1 MAANWLNFA
10 ELLALVCA
18 RHQLRLFMTA
28 TAIYPGTFDPVTR
41 GHIDICERA
50 LKMFDHV
57 VIGVADSLAKQPFF
71 DINERF
77 GMLET
82 VFENTDRISIK
93 PFSGLL
99 IDVARE
105 TNANVIIRGLRAIS
119 DFEYEVQLAGMNR
132 SLAPE
137 IETVFLTAAQH
148 YAFVSSSLVREI
160 ARLDGDVS
168 EFLHPEVLRR
178 LTEKLKARAPLTNS

>member
-1 MAANWLNFA
+1 MS
-10 ELLALVCA
+10 
-18 RHQLRLFMTA
+18 T

-41 GHIDICERA
+41 GHIDICQRA

-57 VIGVADSLAKQPFF
+57 VIGVADSPAKQPFF
-71 DINERF
+71 DIDERF
-77 GMLET
+77 EMLET
-82 VFENTDRISIK
+82 VFDDNDQISVRR
-93 PFSGLL
+93 FSGLL
-99 IDVARE
+99 IDFARE
-105 TNANVIIRGLRAIS
+105 CDAEVIIRGLRAIS

-137 IETVFLTAAQH
+137 IETVFLTAAQR

-168 EFLHPEVLRR
+168 EFLHPVILQR
-178 LTEKLKARAPLTNS
+178 LTTKLRAQK

>member
-1 MAANWLNFA
+1 MS
-10 ELLALVCA
+10 
-18 RHQLRLFMTA
+18 T

-41 GHIDICERA
+41 GHIDICQRA

-57 VIGVADSLAKQPFF
+57 VIGVADSPAKQPFF
-71 DINERF
+71 DIDERF
-77 GMLET
+77 EMLET
-82 VFENTDRISIK
+82 VFDDNDQISVRR
-93 PFSGLL
+93 FSGLL
-99 IDVARE
+99 IDFARDCDAE
-105 TNANVIIRGLRAIS
+105 VIIRGLRAIS

-137 IETVFLTAAQH
+137 IETVFLTAAQR

-168 EFLHPEVLRR
+168 EFLHPVILQR
-178 LTEKLKARAPLTNS
+178 LTSKLQAQK

>member
-1 MAANWLNFA
+1 
-10 ELLALVCA
+10 
-18 RHQLRLFMTA
+18 MTA
-28 TAIYPGTFDPVTR
+28 LAIYPGTFDPVTR

-71 DINERF
+71 DLNERSE
-77 GMLET
+77 MLQLA
-82 VFENTDRISIK
+82 FAGNDRISVK
-93 PFSGLL
+93 PFRGLL
-99 IDVARE
+99 IDFARDCG
-105 TNANVIIRGLRAIS
+105 ADIIIRGLRAIS
-119 DFEYEVQLAGMNR
+119 DFEHEVQLAGMNR

-137 IETVFLTAAQH
+137 IETVFLTAAQR

-168 EFLHPEVLRR
+168 EFLHPEILRR
-178 LTEKLKARAPLTNS
+178 LTEKLRARK

>member
-1 MAANWLNFA
+1 
-10 ELLALVCA
+10 
-18 RHQLRLFMTA
+18 MTGI
-28 TAIYPGTFDPVTR
+28 AIYPGTFDPVTC

-50 LKMFDHV
+50 LKMFDHI

-71 DINERF
+71 DINERRD
-77 GMLET
+77 MLET
-82 VFENTDRISIK
+82 VFADNKQISIK

-99 IDVARE
+99 IDFARE
-105 TNANVIIRGLRAIS
+105 SGADVIIRGLRAIS

-137 IETVFLTAAQH
+137 IETVFLTAAQR

-160 ARLDGDVS
+160 ARLNGDVS
-168 EFLHPEVLRR
+168 EFLHPEILRR
-178 LTEKLKARAPLTNS
+178 LTEKLRNGK

>member
-1 MAANWLNFA
+1 
-10 ELLALVCA
+10 
-18 RHQLRLFMTA
+18 MTG

-57 VIGVADSLAKQPFF
+57 VIGVADSLAKEPFF
-71 DINERF
+71 DIDERF
-77 GMLET
+77 EMLNT
-82 VFENTDRISIK
+82 VFDDNPHISVK

-99 IDVARE
+99 IDFARE
-105 TNANVIIRGLRAIS
+105 CEADVIIRGLRVIS

-137 IETVFLTAAQH
+137 IETVFLTAAQR

-168 EFLHPEVLRR
+168 EFLHPEILAR
-178 LTEKLKARAPLTNS
+178 LTAKLQASK

>member
-1 MAANWLNFA
+1 MKGI
-10 ELLALVCA
+10 
-18 RHQLRLFMTA
+18 
-28 TAIYPGTFDPVTR
+28 AIYPGTFDPVTR
-41 GHIDICERA
+41 GHIDICQRA
-50 LKMFDHV
+50 MKMFDQV

-77 GMLET
+77 DMLET
-82 VFENTDRISIK
+82 VFADNDRILVK

-99 IDVARE
+99 IDFARE
-105 TNANVIIRGLRAIS
+105 CDADVIIRGLRAIS
-119 DFEYEVQLAGMNR
+119 DFEYEVQLSGMNR

-137 IETVFLTAAQH
+137 IETVFLTAAQS

-168 EFLHPEVLRR
+168 EFLHPEILAR
-178 LTEKLKARAPLTNS
+178 LTAKLQAQK

>member
-1 MAANWLNFA
+1 
-10 ELLALVCA
+10 
-18 RHQLRLFMTA
+18 MTG

-50 LKMFDHV
+50 LQMFDHV
-57 VIGVADSLAKQPFF
+57 VIGVADSLAKEPFF
-71 DINERF
+71 NIEERLE
-77 GMLET
+77 MLRI
-82 VFENTDRISIK
+82 VFEDNEHVSVK

-99 IDVARE
+99 IDFARDCD
-105 TNANVIIRGLRAIS
+105 ADVIVRGLRAIS

-137 IETVFLTAAQH
+137 IETVFLTAAQR

-160 ARLDGDVS
+160 ARLNGDVS
-168 EFLHPEVLRR
+168 EFLHPEILRR
-178 LTEKLKARAPLTNS
+178 LTNKLETGK

>member
-1 MAANWLNFA
+1 
-10 ELLALVCA
+10 
-18 RHQLRLFMTA
+18 MTGI
-28 TAIYPGTFDPVTR
+28 AIYPGTFDPVTR
-41 GHIDICERA
+41 GHIDICHRA
-50 LKMFDHV
+50 LKMFDQI

-71 DINERF
+71 DIDERF
-77 GMLET
+77 DMLET
-82 VFENTDRISIK
+82 VFADTDRILVR

-99 IDVARE
+99 IDFARE
-105 TNANVIIRGLRAIS
+105 SGADVIIRGLRAIS

-137 IETVFLTAAQH
+137 IETVFLTAAQR

-168 EFLHPEVLRR
+168 EFLHPEILKR
-178 LTEKLKARAPLTNS
+178 LTTKLANSK

>member
-1 MAANWLNFA
+1 
-10 ELLALVCA
+10 
-18 RHQLRLFMTA
+18 MTKV
-28 TAIYPGTFDPVTR
+28 AIYPGTFDPVTR

-50 LKMFDHV
+50 LKMFDQV

-71 DINERF
+71 DIDERTD
-77 GMLET
+77 MLKS
-82 VFENTDRISIK
+82 VFKDSPGILIK

-99 IDVARE
+99 IDFARE
-105 TNANVIIRGLRAIS
+105 CNAEVIIRGLRAIS

-137 IETVFLTAAQH
+137 IETVFLTAAQR

-160 ARLDGDVS
+160 ARLEGDVS
-168 EFLHPEVLRR
+168 EFLHPEVLHN
-178 LTEKLKARAPLTNS
+178 LTAKLKTSK